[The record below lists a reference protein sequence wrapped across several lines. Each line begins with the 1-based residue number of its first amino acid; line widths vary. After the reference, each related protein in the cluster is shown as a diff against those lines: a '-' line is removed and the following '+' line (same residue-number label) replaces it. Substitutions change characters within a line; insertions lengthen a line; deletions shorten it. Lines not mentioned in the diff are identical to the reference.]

1 LSGERAVK
9 NLLVGTLVVG
19 LLVSFEAKA
28 QQRAGDAALGAV
40 SGAVVLGP
48 VGAVAGA
55 VIGYTAGPS
64 IAHPWGLRHSSRRP
78 RVQRAAQTSVAPEV
92 QTTGSAGSPPP
103 AAAKAYEPPADNKM
117 PPVQGFE

>member
-1 LSGERAVK
+1 MRAFASPWCRRIFRVLCRRVLSGERAVK

-64 IAHPWGLRHSSRRP
+64 VAHSWG
-78 RVQRAAQTSVAPEV
+78 AG
-92 QTTGSAGSPPP
+92 GSASR
-103 AAAKAYEPPADNKM
+103 ARATRTA
-117 PPVQGFE
+117 QGGA